1 MIIYL
6 VSYPTGYD
14 HDDGHRYF
22 LTEENAKAWCDEQ
35 NRLNPGYDWCLS
47 DIETED

>member
-1 MIIYL
+1 MKIYV

-14 HDDGHRYF
+14 HDDGHHYF
-22 LTEENAKAWCDEQ
+22 LKEENARTWCDEQ
-35 NRLNPGYDWCLS
+35 NQVNPGYDWHVS